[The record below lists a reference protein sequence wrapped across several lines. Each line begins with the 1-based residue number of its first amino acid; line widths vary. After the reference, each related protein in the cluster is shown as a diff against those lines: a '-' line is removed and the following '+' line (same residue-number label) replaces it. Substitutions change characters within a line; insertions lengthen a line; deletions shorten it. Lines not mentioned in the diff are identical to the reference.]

1 MSSRVTFCL
10 AVLTTTC
17 CAVHAQTDRR
27 QRDVQIHVLLPETEG
42 ARPLTGRVFVA
53 LSRQSDDPA
62 LGMHSLGHQPIRA
75 NLGMPFFGVDVDQL
89 RPDSQQSLT
98 KRRRGIRSPV
108 CRTCRQGSI
117 TPKRFS
123 TSIQNFIARMAIQSG
138 LTWISGKGNI
148 SIFHQVI
155 W

>member
-62 LGMHSLGHQPIRA
+62 LGMRSLGHQPIRA
-75 NLGMPFFGVDVDQL
+75 NLGMPFFGVYVDQL
-89 RPDSQQSLT
+89 RPGYPVTSLQDLPAGEYYA
-98 KRRRGIRSPV
+98 K
-108 CRTCRQGSI
+108 
-117 TPKRFS
+117 
-123 TSIQNFIARMAIQSG
+123 AIFNVY
-138 LTWISGKGNI
+138 TE
-148 SIFHQVI
+148 FHR
-155 W
+155 